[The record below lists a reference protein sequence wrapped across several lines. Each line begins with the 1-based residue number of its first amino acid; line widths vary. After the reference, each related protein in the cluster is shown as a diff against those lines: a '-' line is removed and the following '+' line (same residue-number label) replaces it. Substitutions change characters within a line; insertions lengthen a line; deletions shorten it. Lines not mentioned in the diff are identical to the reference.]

1 MSIIEGYP
9 QVGVERFELPTPCSQ
24 SMGQLSVLFS
34 VIALKSDSA
43 STQMVTIKQGPIRP
57 P

>member
-24 SMGQLSVLFS
+24 SMGQLIVLLLMRLANYS
-34 VIALKSDSA
+34 ECPVKRVLLK
-43 STQMVTIKQGPIRP
+43 
-57 P
+57 